1 LKTQQTARKK
11 PAERSGA
18 SRRAA
23 ETVWRPEADI
33 VRHLVLAAILKDN
46 PIPVAYRLNYVANFY
61 VGPLIKKMERQYRM
75 SRPEWIVLF
84 CLNQQPNLNA
94 QKISQV
100 TGRPKTSISTAVK
113 QLQRKKL
120 IVRHADAKDA
130 RHQVL
135 RTTDAGQKAYKSI
148 LRAFVAREA
157 DMLAC
162 LEPGEQKVLMGIL
175 DKMIQKGS
183 HWARPY

>member
-1 LKTQQTARKK
+1 MKTQASRKK
-11 PAERSGA
+11 PAERPAGSQ
-18 SRRAA
+18 RKPL
-23 ETVWRPEADI
+23 TVWQPEAGIAHD
-33 VRHLVLAAILKDN
+33 LVLAAILKDN
-46 PIPVAYRLNYVANFY
+46 PIPIAYRLNYVANFY

-75 SRPEWIVLF
+75 SRPEWVVLF

-120 IVRHADAKDA
+120 IVRHADSVDA
-130 RHQVL
+130 RRQVL
-135 RTTDAGQKAYKSI
+135 RTTEAGQKIYRSI
-148 LRAFVAREA
+148 LQSFVAREA

-162 LEPGEQKVLMGIL
+162 LRRDERELLMDLL
-175 DKMIQKGS
+175 DKMIKKGS
-183 HWARPY
+183 HWARIY